1 MAGAES
7 IGRQEQELA
16 LCSGSVLSLSRMGS
30 FCMRIAKEGYPFI
43 LCPAALAAGAWA
55 IGWTSLAVV
64 LGILA
69 LGFLGFFRDPER
81 CAPDGEGLI
90 VAPADGK
97 IVSITKVKQGPLMKS
112 ADTRVSIFLSPLDV
126 HVNRSPVGGEV
137 VEIKHRPGKFLA
149 AYKDE
154 ASEENEQN
162 SLKLIDDRHREV
174 EVVQVAGVLARRI
187 ICRVK
192 ENELLSRGTR
202 FGLIMFGSRTDL
214 YLPVNSRLEVAEG
227 QRVKGGE
234 TIIGRFV

>member
-1 MAGAES
+1 
-7 IGRQEQELA
+7 
-16 LCSGSVLSLSRMGS
+16 
-30 FCMRIAKEGYPFI
+30 MRIAKEGYPFI
-43 LCPAALAAGAWA
+43 LLPAALAAGAWG
-55 IGWTSLAVV
+55 IGWTSFAIL

-81 CAPDGEGLI
+81 CPPDGEGLI

-97 IVSITKVKQGPLMKS
+97 VVSITKAKQGLLMKN
-112 ADTRVSIFLSPLDV
+112 ADSRVSIFLSPLDV
-126 HVNRSPVGGEV
+126 HINRSPVAGEV
-137 VEIKHRPGKFLA
+137 VEIKHRPGKFVA

-154 ASEENEQN
+154 ASKTNEQN
-162 SLKLIDDRHREV
+162 SLKLIDDRRREV

-187 ICRVK
+187 ICRAK
-192 ENELLSRGTR
+192 EKELLSRGAR

-214 YLPVNSRLEVAEG
+214 YLPANSRIEVAEG